1 MSDIRAGHAVLLMR
15 YNGGMK
21 ILVFDADAAVREIFG
36 KQLVGNQIVY
46 FDTHVSSETLSAHAD
61 AEVVSMFVASS
72 FSKEHIDLLPNL
84 KCIAARSTGVDHID
98 VAYARGKGIEVC
110 NVPRYGAH
118 TVAEFTFALLLS
130 LSRRIPE
137 ATHQVREDGDFR
149 TEALEGFDLF
159 GKTIGII
166 GTGAIG
172 RNVASIAQGFG
183 MEVRLFDH
191 HPDTGLEGEHARYV
205 SMEELLASS
214 DIVTLHVP
222 ASAENKHM
230 LGKAELEK
238 VKRGAYIINTARGE
252 LIDPE
257 ALLEALKSGQVAGAG
272 IDVLEEERVLK
283 DEMELVKGIE
293 SIHAL
298 KSLIRDHILVDMPR
312 VVVTPHIAFFSR
324 EAYHEILST
333 TAENIIAFVSGTP
346 QNTVRV

>member
-1 MSDIRAGHAVLLMR
+1 MAKIEVGVPRSLCCTME
-15 YNGGMK
+15 GMK
-21 ILVFDADAAVREIFG
+21 ILVFEADTAVKDIFG
-36 KQLVGNQIVY
+36 KLIHGHEIVY
-46 FDTHVSSETLSAHAD
+46 IDNHVSSDVL
-61 AEVVSMFVASS
+61 AEHGDSEIVSMFVASS
-72 FSKEHIDLLPNL
+72 FSKEHIDALSSL

-98 VAYARGKGIEVC
+98 VAYAREKGIEVC

-137 ATHQVREDGDFR
+137 AVHQVREEGDFR

-183 MEVRLFDH
+183 MEVRMHDH
-191 HPDTGLEGEHARYV
+191 HPDKTLESTHSRYV
-205 SMEELLASS
+205 SMDELLAES

-230 LGKAELEK
+230 LGKVEFAK
-238 VKRGAYIINTARGE
+238 MKRGAYIINTARGE
-252 LIDPE
+252 LIDHE
-257 ALLEALKSGQVAGAG
+257 ALLESLKSGQVGG
-272 IDVLEEERVLK
+272 LGVDVLEEERVLK

-312 VVVTPHIAFFSR
+312 VIVTPHIAFFSR
-324 EAYHEILST
+324 EAYHEILTT
-333 TAENIIAFVSGTP
+333 TAENIIAFIAGTP
-346 QNTVRV
+346 KNTIRV

>member
-1 MSDIRAGHAVLLMR
+1 
-15 YNGGMK
+15 MK
-21 ILVFDADAAVREIFG
+21 VLVFEADEAVKDIFG
-36 KQLVGNQIVY
+36 KTLSGHNVVCV
-46 FDTHVSSETLSAHAD
+46 DTHVSQEELAKHAD
-61 AEVVSMFVASS
+61 TEVVSLFVASS
-72 FSKEHIDLLPNL
+72 FSREYIDALPKL

-98 VAYARGKGIEVC
+98 VAYARSKSIAVC

-118 TVAEFTFALLLS
+118 TVAEFTFALLLA

-137 ATHQVREDGDFR
+137 AIHQVREEGNFN
-149 TEALEGFDLF
+149 TEALEGFELF

-172 RNVASIAQGFG
+172 RNAASIAQGFG
-183 MEVRLFDH
+183 MEVRMFDH
-191 HPDTGLEGEHARYV
+191 HPATGLESPHARYV
-205 SMEELLASS
+205 SMDELLASS

-222 ASAENKHM
+222 ATAENKHM
-230 LGKAELEK
+230 LGKAEFAK
-238 VKRGAYIINTARGE
+238 MKRGAYIINTARGE

-257 ALLEALKSGQVAGAG
+257 ALLEALKSGLIAGAG
-272 IDVLEEERVLK
+272 IDVLEEERILK

-312 VVVTPHIAFFSR
+312 VIVTPHIAFFSR
-324 EAYHEILST
+324 EAYHEILAT
-333 TAENIIAFVSGTP
+333 TADNIAAFIAGTP

>member
-1 MSDIRAGHAVLLMR
+1 
-15 YNGGMK
+15 MK
-21 ILVFDADAAVREIFG
+21 ILVFEADAAVKEIFG
-36 KQLVGNQIVY
+36 KLVQDHDVVY
-46 FDTHVSSETLSAHAD
+46 VDATVSMDALSLHTD
-61 AEVVSMFVASS
+61 AEIVSLFVASS
-72 FSKEHIDLLPNL
+72 FSKEHIDALPSL

-98 VAYARGKGIEVC
+98 VTYARTKGIEVC

-130 LSRRIPE
+130 LSRRLPE
-137 ATHQVREDGDFR
+137 AIHQVREEGDFR

-166 GTGAIG
+166 GTGAKG
-172 RNVASIAQGFG
+172 RKVASIAQGFG
-183 MEVRLFDH
+183 VGVRLFDH
-191 HPDTGLEGEHARYV
+191 HPATGLEGEHARYV

-257 ALLEALKSGQVAGAG
+257 ALLEALKS
-272 IDVLEEERVLK
+272 
-283 DEMELVKGIE
+283 
-293 SIHAL
+293 
-298 KSLIRDHILVDMPR
+298 
-312 VVVTPHIAFFSR
+312 
-324 EAYHEILST
+324 
-333 TAENIIAFVSGTP
+333 
-346 QNTVRV
+346 